1 MSGRTTFLKT
11 IGVNAV
17 LAQTIFTVAA
27 KEYRCPFLGIKS
39 SIGRQDNLIEGK
51 SYYLSEVESIHR
63 LIKAADQPVVHLFI
77 IDEIFRGTNSA
88 ERIAASIEILKYLN
102 SNSNIVLAA
111 THDLELTERLTGLYD
126 NYHFREQLSEY
137 GLEFDY
143 TIKPGPSKTRNAIA
157 LLEFTG
163 YPKVITD
170 KAAENVPERFTNSS
184 IERC

>member
-1 MSGRTTFLKT
+1 M
-11 IGVNAV
+11 
-17 LAQTIFTVAA
+17 
-27 KEYRCPFLGIKS
+27 
-39 SIGRQDNLIEGK
+39 
-51 SYYLSEVESIHR
+51 R
-63 LIKAADQPVVHLFI
+63 LQ
-77 IDEIFRGTNSA
+77 
-88 ERIAASIEILKYLN
+88 
-102 SNSNIVLAA
+102 
-111 THDLELTERLTGLYD
+111 LTESLAGLYD

-184 IERC
+184 NGRG